1 MALARILLTTLDMC
15 EAMRPRD
22 YDTPSAILES
32 GSVFFREDVN
42 GSRTYIEDDLR
53 GHRLWHDQDFW
64 NHSLRVA
71 VHLQVKSG
79 GKIPTDAG
87 AGVSVAGTL
96 IRLSCRVHVFSQC
109 FARDA
114 NFCLSDEFVL
124 TEEVMRGQREF
135 VMDWMIGAI
144 HKMMTCGTLRSALQ
158 TLPSSD
164 RGACCY
170 V

>member
-1 MALARILLTTLDMC
+1 MSCLIRIAFFRLVNAEYASVRVELRNIMRQPKLQGSSSICLTEEAYMALARILLTTLDMC

-87 AGVSVAGTL
+87 AGVSGAGTL
-96 IRLSCRVHVFSQC
+96 IRLSCRVHVFT
-109 FARDA
+109 
-114 NFCLSDEFVL
+114 V
-124 TEEVMRGQREF
+124 
-135 VMDWMIGAI
+135 
-144 HKMMTCGTLRSALQ
+144 LRS
-158 TLPSSD
+158 
-164 RGACCY
+164 
-170 V
+170 